1 MDITNNNN
9 YPKNRMDVLAL
20 YRGLSFELQNIIK
33 VYVLSY
39 GTEETR
45 LLKPVFQALQ
55 QFNQTNKLTATLW
68 QYNVVHRP
76 NEMIQSTFKVRHQFC
91 IGDELTIAFIQ
102 SGLSTHDP
110 EFQAEMH
117 SYAESELQNYFEY
130 RYQSLL
136 VKHKIGTPT
145 ALLIRKIS
153 GRLKDDW
160 GSTADITLWRIR
172 VFAKNTGKIQ
182 LFTYKRKQCM
192 EYICNPPTIY
202 KELIHAYHSGN
213 TFSKRL

>member
-1 MDITNNNN
+1 MDITNKPINI
-9 YPKNRMDVLAL
+9 MDVFNL
-20 YRGLSFELQNIIK
+20 YHGLSSELQNIIK
-33 VYVLSY
+33 VYLLSY
-39 GTEETR
+39 GTKETS
-45 LLKPVFQALQ
+45 LLKPTFQRLL
-55 QFNQTNKLTATLW
+55 QFNQTNKAPATLW
-68 QYNVVHRP
+68 QYNVAHRP
-76 NEMIQSTFKVRHQFC
+76 NEIIQANFKSQSEFC

-110 EFQAEMH
+110 EFQEQIS
-117 SYAESELQNYFEY
+117 SYADSELQNYFQY

-136 VKHKIGTPT
+136 IKPKYGTPT

-160 GSTADITLWRIR
+160 GATADITLWRIR
-172 VFAKNTGKIQ
+172 VFAKNVGKTK

-192 EYICNPPTIY
+192 EDICNPPNIY